1 MNESLNNEKK
11 KRGRKPKE
19 KQTQPEEKVHKKRG
33 RRPKLKEDNNET
45 NNNDKKYSIF
55 QEESNKL
62 SIILDSCIIHLK
74 VNNKDVSNIDNEK
87 ESAIPES
94 YNETNN
100 FDTIN
105 EEDET
110 NGDNLNN
117 NIQLYEIKCPTFDI
131 ANSNLDYLENIQS
144 MIQPYTKDKNSNFN
158 IIDMKSTQSRRKVT
172 NVMDFYKNGWLEKSP
187 YVCWNCTEM
196 FSNFPI
202 GIPMSIS
209 DSRKFNLYG
218 NFCSFPCAARY
229 LTDNETGESMHEKM
243 SMLSMLGKQMYK
255 DNNFKLVVGN
265 TRLSLKKFG
274 GNQTIEQYRYNND
287 TNYKSVHTY
296 MPPLVPVL
304 YLMEEYVND
313 VKKSYKRQT
322 KPIHLDTDSFMDR
335 FDKVRKNNA
344 IIKDGVMK
352 NFIGNN

>member
-1 MNESLNNEKK
+1 MKESLSTEKK

-19 KQTQPEEKVHKKRG
+19 KQTQPPEEKVHKKRG

-87 ESAIPES
+87 ETTVPES

-144 MIQPYTKDKNSNFN
+144 MIQLLF
-158 IIDMKSTQSRRKVT
+158 
-172 NVMDFYKNGWLEKSP
+172 
-187 YVCWNCTEM
+187 
-196 FSNFPI
+196 
-202 GIPMSIS
+202 
-209 DSRKFNLYG
+209 
-218 NFCSFPCAARY
+218 
-229 LTDNETGESMHEKM
+229 H
-243 SMLSMLGKQMYK
+243 
-255 DNNFKLVVGN
+255 
-265 TRLSLKKFG
+265 
-274 GNQTIEQYRYNND
+274 QTLLI
-287 TNYKSVHTY
+287 
-296 MPPLVPVL
+296 
-304 YLMEEYVND
+304 
-313 VKKSYKRQT
+313 
-322 KPIHLDTDSFMDR
+322 
-335 FDKVRKNNA
+335 
-344 IIKDGVMK
+344 
-352 NFIGNN
+352 